1 MPATRRRRCISI
13 LIRHFPLT
21 DDKDAVN
28 TDIREGDQ
36 STIVLEVQLT
46 DKELQNAI
54 NEGVRHLA
62 RRTRIPGFRPG
73 KVPRQILERSLGI
86 DRSDPDAPDP
96 VYDEAREHLYQRTVI
111 RAVAESERD
120 VLELPP
126 EPEWSQFEEG
136 VGAAYVVTLPVRP
149 SVELGDYL
157 EYPFTPEIEEVDDE
171 QIDQVVE
178 QLRDQQAALVP
189 VEDRSAQD
197 EDFVVVS
204 FQGRRD
210 GELVEGAQSD
220 RFPLIIGKERMI
232 PGFVANLIGMN
243 EEDESTFTVTF
254 PEDYAEEELQGQ
266 DVEFEV
272 KLLELRERRLPEA
285 NDEFAGQV
293 GDFADMA
300 ELRVDLQKRMEM
312 NALDRARHGFSDRII
327 DYAAANATLALPELL
342 VTREIDVMIDELKV
356 RVGEQ
361 GIAYDDYLRVTE
373 KDEAALRE
381 DYREGA
387 EQRVKVLLVLG
398 AIADKEEVVV
408 PDEDIQA
415 EIDKVKAD
423 ESAGDSIKEYLD
435 SDRGR
440 NYIRSQLRR
449 SQTVELLVDRWIEA
463 HPDFAQVQHQHQPHT
478 HEDGSVH
485 DIVAD
490 AVDEVEEAA
499 ETDAVE
505 PEEVA
510 S

>member
-1 MPATRRRRCISI
+1 
-13 LIRHFPLT
+13 
-21 DDKDAVN
+21 VN
-28 TDIREGDQ
+28 TEIREGDQ

-73 KVPRQILERSLGI
+73 KVPRQILERNLGI

-96 VYDEAREHLYQRTVI
+96 VYDEAREHLYERTVI
-111 RAVAESERD
+111 QALAETDKD

-126 EPEWSQFEEG
+126 APEWTQFEEG
-136 VGAAYVVTLPVRP
+136 VGAKYEVQLPVRP
-149 SVELGDYL
+149 SVELGDYT
-157 EYPFTPEIEEVDDE
+157 EYPFTPEIDDVDDE
-171 QIDQVVE
+171 GIDQVVD

-189 VEDRSAQD
+189 VEDRSAQE

-204 FQGRRD
+204 FEGRRD

-220 RFPLIIGKERMI
+220 RFPLVIGKERMI
-232 PGFVANLIGMN
+232 PGFEANLIGMN
-243 EEDESTFTVTF
+243 EEDERTFTVTF
-254 PEDYAEEELQGQ
+254 PEDYGEEELQGQ
-266 DVEFEV
+266 EVEFQA

-285 NDEFAGQV
+285 DDDFAGQV
-293 GDFADMA
+293 GDYTDMVGLRADL
-300 ELRVDLQKRMEM
+300 EERMKM
-312 NALDRARHGFSDRII
+312 NALDRARHQFSDRII
-327 DYAAANATLALPELL
+327 EYAAANATLALPEVL
-342 VTREIDVMIDELKV
+342 VTREIDVMLDELKV

-398 AIADKEEVVV
+398 AIADKEEVEV
-408 PDEDIQA
+408 PEADVQA
-415 EIDKVKAD
+415 EIDKVQAD
-423 ESAGDSIKEYLD
+423 ESAGDSIKEYLA

-449 SQTVELLVDRWIEA
+449 TQTVELLVDRWIEA
-463 HPDFAQVQHQHQPHT
+463 HPEFTQVQHQHQPHT
-478 HEDGSVH
+478 HEDGSTH
-485 DIVAD
+485 DVVAD
-490 AVDEVEEAA
+490 AVDEVEEDAETEAIAA
-499 ETDAVE
+499 EGAV
-505 PEEVA
+505 